1 MQTFEIIFKLT
12 LACILGGLIG
22 LERESLNRPAGF
34 RTYTLVCVGSALAMV
49 VSIDMYFQFYQ
60 TVNADP
66 GRIAAQVVSGI
77 GFLGAGTIMKEGAT
91 VRGLTTAAGLWVV
104 ACIGLA
110 VGAGMYIPAIVTTVL
125 ILFVLI
131 YFFKFEQKFTG
142 MRLYKG
148 IVMVVDDQPGQV
160 GVIGSILGEMGVL
173 IKNIDLNRL
182 DAEDQL
188 EIELLLQ
195 LPPEI
200 YIESVLD
207 RLSRVNGLHHIDRL
221 N

>member
-1 MQTFEIIFKLT
+1 METFEIIFKLT
-12 LACILGGLIG
+12 LACILGGVIG

-49 VSIDMYFQFYQ
+49 VSIDMYYQFYR

-110 VGAGMYIPAIVTTVL
+110 VGAGMYIPAIATTVL

-131 YFFKFEQKFTG
+131 YFIRFEQHFTG

-160 GVIGSILGEMGVL
+160 GIIGSILGDMGVL
-173 IKNIDLNRL
+173 IKEIDLNRI

-195 LPPEI
+195 LPDGASISEV
-200 YIESVLD
+200 IEK
-207 RLSRVNGLHHIDRL
+207 LSGVSGLHHIDRL